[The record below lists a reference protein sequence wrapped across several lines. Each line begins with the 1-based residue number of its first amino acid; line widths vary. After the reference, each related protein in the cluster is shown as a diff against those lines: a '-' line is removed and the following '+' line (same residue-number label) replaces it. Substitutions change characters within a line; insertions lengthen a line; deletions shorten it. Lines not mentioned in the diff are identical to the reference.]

1 MKINL
6 ANYEMLNI
14 YDENGVIFS
23 TVRGGFERATIDGK
37 KCRSHYSD
45 IIREIDL
52 PVDNIRN
59 AQKLNLT
66 KKDVFSIKYF
76 PRDRYDI
83 RNGRALY
90 IPLDLIAVEILG
102 QFLSLETNGERDFL
116 TLYKLSF
123 KTAQTV
129 RETKCERIACD
140 NYTLKDGETFG
151 SGYGRDEAHA
161 VIDTFDTS
169 KSFFKGQEIP
179 AEKGILKKYYHDV
192 IYSDFIVKSDYYTRT
207 EKDEAR
213 QEREKIAEII
223 NSCLYNK
230 MLSHY
235 DIEAIQK
242 KLNISVKEG

>member
-6 ANYEMLNI
+6 SNYETINI
-14 YDENGVIFS
+14 YNENGVIFS

-45 IIREIDL
+45 IICEIDL
-52 PVDNIRN
+52 PIDNIRN
-59 AQKLNLT
+59 AQKLNLN
-66 KKDVFSIKYF
+66 KNDVFSIKYV
-76 PRDRYDI
+76 PSDRYSI

-90 IPLDLIAVEILG
+90 IPDRFISVERLG
-102 QFLSLETNGERDFL
+102 EFLALEANGEKDFL
-116 TLYKLSF
+116 TLYKF
-123 KTAQTV
+123 AFANPQTV
-129 RETKCERIACD
+129 SEPHLERIICD
-140 NYTLKDGETFG
+140 NYTLEEGETFG

-169 KSFFKGQEIP
+169 KSRLKEISH
-179 AEKGILKKYYHDV
+179 EKGILKKYYHDV

-213 QEREKIAEII
+213 TEREKIAEII

-230 MLSHY
+230 TFSHY

-242 KLNISVKEG
+242 KLNISIKAEG